1 MAITVGSTIFRRG
14 HTTKA
19 VDHLDDKVS
28 YNMAM
33 VQMLECHE
41 EIFGEI
47 DSSDGEDVEL
57 YEQLRVADEKYSFKN
72 RA

>member
-1 MAITVGSTIFRRG
+1 
-14 HTTKA
+14 
-19 VDHLDDKVS
+19 
-28 YNMAM
+28 MAM

-72 RA
+72 RAWKVQAYARKPPQRQIKVS